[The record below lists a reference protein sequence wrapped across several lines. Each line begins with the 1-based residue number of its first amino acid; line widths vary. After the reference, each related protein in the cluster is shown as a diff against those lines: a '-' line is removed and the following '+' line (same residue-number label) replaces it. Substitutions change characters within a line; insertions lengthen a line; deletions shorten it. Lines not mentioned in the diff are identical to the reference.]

1 MSYQKYVF
9 AQNIFICIESTLF
22 FTKPGMDVVY
32 FKHMISSL
40 AILSQLNWK
49 IIGSKI

>member
-1 MSYQKYVF
+1 MTHLKRVIKNMF
-9 AQNIFICIESTLF
+9 LRRTFFICIESTLF

-40 AILSQLNWK
+40 AILSQLN
-49 IIGSKI
+49 